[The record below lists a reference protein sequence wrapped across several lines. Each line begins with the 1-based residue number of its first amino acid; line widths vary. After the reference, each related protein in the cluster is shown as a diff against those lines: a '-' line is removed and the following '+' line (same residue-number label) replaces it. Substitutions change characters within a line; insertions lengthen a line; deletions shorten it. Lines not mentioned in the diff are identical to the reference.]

1 MSNGSTAKT
10 KRLRRPPVRGFY
22 IGAVSEAEKP
32 ALASALH
39 MEGLEEEIAV
49 LRVKLRSAIK
59 EHPED
64 LPLLTQGVGM
74 LVRAVAAQ
82 YRLSPKARKDLGD
95 RIALVLNSLGDQL
108 LPADR

>member
-1 MSNGSTAKT
+1 MSDGKAT
-10 KRLRRPPVRGFY
+10 KAPALRPPTVRGFY
-22 IGAVSEAEKP
+22 EDALTEAEQL
-32 ALASALH
+32 ALEAALKI
-39 MEGLEEEIAV
+39 EGLEEEIAV

-59 EHPED
+59 KHPED